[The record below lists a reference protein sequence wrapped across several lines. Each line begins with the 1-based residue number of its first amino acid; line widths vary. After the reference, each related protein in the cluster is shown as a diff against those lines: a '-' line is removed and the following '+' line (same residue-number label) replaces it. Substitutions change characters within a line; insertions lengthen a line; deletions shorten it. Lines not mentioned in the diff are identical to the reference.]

1 MEKLS
6 QNLLEIINKKEK
18 ETMLN
23 RSGGHIF
30 LGIADDGTILGV
42 DKNSVSKMK
51 KDFANLFN
59 NKNKLNPTSYISI

>member
-18 ETMLN
+18 KTTEFKKAEYNLPDNLFETICAMLN

-30 LGIADDGTILGV
+30 
-42 DKNSVSKMK
+42 
-51 KDFANLFN
+51 
-59 NKNKLNPTSYISI
+59 